1 MVIANIR
8 RQKAQ
13 QVLDVVKGS
22 HSDEKTLSLL
32 EDMLFEKD
40 PQITTNAFFNEE
52 DETIST
58 AVDLGLWKLKATVSL
73 PETDCQDSDVVVEF
87 GLKNLSVGF
96 TTEKVSNPQ
105 VIKVTGHL
113 KGEIIVFSVHAGY
126 FLITALVNIPQEDR
140 NTSKVYWKFG
150 VDKEGFNKRQ
160 EFYHNNNERAGA
172 TATANS

>member
-1 MVIANIR
+1 MVIANVR

-13 QVLDVVKGS
+13 QVLDVVKDS
-22 HSDEKTLSLL
+22 HSDEKALSAL
-32 EDMLFEKD
+32 EDILFEKD
-40 PQITTNAFFNEE
+40 PQITTNAFYNDS

-73 PETDCQDSDVVVEF
+73 PETDQQDSDVVVEF

-96 TTEKVSNPQ
+96 TTEKVNNPQ

-126 FLITALVNIPQEDR
+126 FLITALVNIPNEDR
-140 NTSKVYWKFG
+140 NVSKVYWKFG
-150 VDKEGFNKRQ
+150 VDREGFNKRQ
-160 EFYHNNNERAGA
+160 EFYNSERA
-172 TATANS
+172 TASAHS